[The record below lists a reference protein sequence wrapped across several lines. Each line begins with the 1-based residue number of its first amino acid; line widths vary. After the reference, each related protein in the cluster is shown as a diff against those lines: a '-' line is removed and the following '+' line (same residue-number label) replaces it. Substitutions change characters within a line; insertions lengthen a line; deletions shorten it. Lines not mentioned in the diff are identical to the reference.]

1 MREGF
6 FVYCWLSWKLSYT
19 FTTLPHPGES
29 AGLGKEWP
37 KGCLVHW
44 RNLSPIPRRLTAALA
59 LGHTIVVVSS
69 RLHSYPL
76 RLLATPRDSSII
88 LTLGTRTLEW
98 TQSGRNYGNLR
109 VEFLPLLLEWSSHRE
124 ELGSEPPEW
133 TLSRVKG
140 Y

>member
-1 MREGF
+1 MAER
-6 FVYCWLSWKLSYT
+6 V
-19 FTTLPHPGES
+19 PGSLE
-29 AGLGKEWP
+29 E
-37 KGCLVHW
+37 
-44 RNLSPIPRRLTAALA
+44 LSPIPRRLTAALA
-59 LGHTIVVVSS
+59 LGHTIAAVSS
-69 RLHSYPL
+69 RLRSHPL
-76 RLLATPRDSSII
+76 RLLATPGDSSII

-109 VEFLPLLLEWSSHRE
+109 VEFLPGLLEWSSHRE